1 MMENKKD
8 SIPDRAECEDLMVRY
23 AMLPNI
29 VEHSR
34 QVMRVSLAITDHL
47 QEGLSINRDLIVAAA
62 LLHDITKTRSLQT
75 GEKHADSGGVLLRKL
90 GFRRVAEIV
99 EQHVTIPDLNLQG
112 GLEEREIVYYADKR
126 VMHNVIVGL
135 DERVDDLIKR
145 YATDE
150 KIRRRILLNK
160 NQALAVERK
169 ISGFMKMD
177 IHQAIGKL
185 VAHDRDKP

>member
-1 MMENKKD
+1 
-8 SIPDRAECEDLMVRY
+8 
-23 AMLPNI
+23 
-29 VEHSR
+29 
-34 QVMRVSLAITDHL
+34 
-47 QEGLSINRDLIVAAA
+47 
-62 LLHDITKTRSLQT
+62 
-75 GEKHADSGGVLLRKL
+75 
-90 GFRRVAEIV
+90 RVAEIV

>member
-1 MMENKKD
+1 MENKKD
-8 SIPDRAECEDLMVRY
+8 SIPDLAECEDLMVRY

-112 GLEEREIVYYADKR
+112 GPEEREIVYYADKR
-126 VMHNVIVGL
+126 VMHNIIVGL

>member
-1 MMENKKD
+1 MENKKD
-8 SIPDRAECEDLMVRY
+8 SIPDLAECEDLMVRY

-75 GEKHADSGGVLLRKL
+75 KEKHAASGGVLLRQL

-126 VMHNVIVGL
+126 VMHNIIVGL

-185 VAHDRDKP
+185 IAHDRDKP

>member
-8 SIPDRAECEDLMVRY
+8 SIPDLAECEDLMVRY

-177 IHQAIGKL
+177 IHQTIGKI

>member
-1 MMENKKD
+1 MENKKD
-8 SIPDRAECEDLMVRY
+8 SIPDLAECEDLMVRY

-177 IHQAIGKL
+177 IHQTIGKL

>member
-8 SIPDRAECEDLMVRY
+8 SIPDLAECEDLMVRY

-177 IHQAIGKL
+177 IHQTIGKL

>member
-1 MMENKKD
+1 MENKKD
-8 SIPDRAECEDLMVRY
+8 SIPDLAECEDLMVRY

-47 QEGLSINRDLIVAAA
+47 REGLSINRDLIVAAA

>member
-1 MMENKKD
+1 MVKNTKD
-8 SIPDRAECEDLMVRY
+8 KIPDRAECEDLMVRY

-47 QEGLSINRDLIVAAA
+47 REGLPINRDLIVAAA

>member
-1 MMENKKD
+1 MENKKD
-8 SIPDRAECEDLMVRY
+8 SIPDLAECEDLMVRY

>member
-1 MMENKKD
+1 MENKKD
-8 SIPDRAECEDLMVRY
+8 SIPDLAECEDLMVRY

-112 GLEEREIVYYADKR
+112 GPEEREIVYYADKR

>member
-1 MMENKKD
+1 MENKKD

>member
-47 QEGLSINRDLIVAAA
+47 REGLSINRDLIVAAA

-75 GEKHADSGGVLLRKL
+75 KEKHAASGGVLLRQL
-90 GFRRVAEIV
+90 GFGRVAEIV

-112 GLEEREIVYYADKR
+112 GPEEREIVYYADKR
-126 VMHNVIVGL
+126 VMHNIIVGL

-185 VAHDRDKP
+185 IAHNRDKP

>member
-1 MMENKKD
+1 MENKKD
-8 SIPDRAECEDLMVRY
+8 SIPDLAECEDLMVRY

-47 QEGLSINRDLIVAAA
+47 LEGLSINRDLIVAAA

>member
-8 SIPDRAECEDLMVRY
+8 SIPDLAECEDLMVRY